1 MTIDTAQP
9 SGEISAEKRLRDA
22 RKFLRLRQQTVAD
35 YLGMKRQSY
44 AAIEKGTRNL
54 MALEMARLCNLYRL
68 TPNELLG
75 FSDYGV

>member
-1 MTIDTAQP
+1 MSERDAQ
-9 SGEISAEKRLRDA
+9 EQVRKRLRDA

-54 MALEMARLCNLYRL
+54 MALEVAHLCNLYRI
-68 TPNELLG
+68 TPNKLLG
-75 FSDYGV
+75 F

>member
-1 MTIDTAQP
+1 MSEQ
-9 SGEISAEKRLRDA
+9 SAPQQVRERLREA
-22 RKFLRLRQQTVAD
+22 RKYLRLRQQTVAD

-54 MALEMARLCNLYRL
+54 MALEMVQLCNLYRI

-75 FSDYGV
+75 FNGKTSL